1 MSQADLP
8 SMLAGA
14 VDGED
19 VVAHVDL
26 GGEDA
31 LAVTPTRTLVY
42 RADGLLSDESVT
54 EYPHDVERID
64 VSEGRR
70 KAKIQLEYGLD
81 GTETITVPT
90 KRVDDALH
98 PILAGVLS
106 AAGLTDPGESVLRT
120 FRFSELTLI
129 VTSDRLVKHVGSAV
143 WDEEYEEFHFDD
155 VTGLDF
161 EEGTVAT
168 SVVLTHAGRQE
179 RFKAPNES
187 KRAVREALIDA
198 ICEYHDVGSPAELR
212 AKRADTA
219 EDGNDADRGGA
230 STTDFG
236 DGPDP
241 LSASPAA
248 EDEGSEPE
256 ASAEA
261 AETAESVGSAAPA
274 TPEGTTAPEDSAAE
288 ATPDADPLVS
298 DPVETG
304 ASGAEPAESEG
315 PDAAAAE
322 PEQGDGFGGSGF
334 EPAGV
339 EEESLADEVAALRE
353 TVEAQSEQ
361 LDRQAELIEQL
372 IEELRRGR

>member
-54 EYPHDVERID
+54 EYAHDVERID

-81 GTETITVPT
+81 GTETITVPS

-143 WDEEYEEFHFDD
+143 WDEEYEEFHYDD

-187 KRAVREALIDA
+187 KRAVREALTDA
-198 ICEYHDVGSPAELR
+198 ICEYHEVGSPAELR
-212 AKRADTA
+212 AKREADA
-219 EDGNDADRGGA
+219 EDDHDADRGGA

-256 ASAEA
+256 ASAE
-261 AETAESVGSAAPA
+261 TAESPEPTESPNPA
-274 TPEGTTAPEDSAAE
+274 TPEGATASESPTTG
-288 ATPDADPLVS
+288 ATPETDPLVS
-298 DPVETG
+298 DPVETR
-304 ASGAEPAESEG
+304 ASDTEPAESGAADAPAADSEG
-315 PDAAAAE
+315 
-322 PEQGDGFGGSGF
+322 GDGFGGSGF

-339 EEESLADEVAALRE
+339 EEEPLADEVAALRE